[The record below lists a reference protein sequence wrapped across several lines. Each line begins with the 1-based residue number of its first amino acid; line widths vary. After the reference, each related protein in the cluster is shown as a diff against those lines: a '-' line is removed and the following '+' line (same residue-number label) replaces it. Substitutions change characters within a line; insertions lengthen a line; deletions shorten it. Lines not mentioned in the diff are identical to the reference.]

1 MELTQEQLIA
11 KRKTEIQCLLQE
23 LDLKTIRALRANDV
37 EFIEKYELEAQ
48 ELRNTLK
55 ELG

>member
-48 ELRNTLK
+48 QLRNELK